1 VLYGSLFILQ
11 SRRAEGKQWRWAW
24 SAGGTT
30 PVGDL
35 PHADRMA
42 AALGRLPCTRSKE
55 QGCCGASRG
64 RGTNYSPPEKC
75 FGKGRKGEGKKK
87 KKKKKQLRNS

>member
-1 VLYGSLFILQ
+1 M
-11 SRRAEGKQWRWAW
+11 
-24 SAGGTT
+24 
-30 PVGDL
+30 GDL

-75 FGKGRKGEGKKK
+75 FGKGRKGGEKKK
-87 KKKKKQLRNS
+87 EEEEETIEKLLTEPFHFILYYNRSKANNG